1 MTKFNLPV
9 PLSLIC
15 LLISV
20 AKSQDVIDIT
30 TLGAQP
36 NGDATQAMTDA
47 FKQACGAGAPTT
59 ISVPAGDYLM
69 GAVHFAGPCQ
79 APITFEIAGNF
90 KAPPNPAQMEGA
102 DSWLKFEHINDLTIN
117 VVEGGGTF
125 DGQGQ
130 MAWNQNNCAQSG
142 TCDNLPYNFRFN
154 FLNNAKITGLKSLN
168 SKLYHMAILGC
179 KDITLQDTTITA
191 PPESLNTDGI
201 HIGRSE
207 GVHINQA
214 TIGTGDDCVSM
225 GDGAIDVHVEGVTC
239 GPGHGI
245 SIGSLGRYP
254 NEEPVRGVWIQ
265 HCTIKDTDNGIR
277 IKSWL
282 NSYETSAS
290 DMHFEDIKVENVRNP
305 IIVDQEY
312 CPYNHCKAQT
322 PSKVKLSNISF
333 KNIRGTA
340 SSEEAVKLFCSG
352 GTPCDGIELQDIDL
366 TFNGGPATS
375 QCKNVKPAAL
385 GTQNPEPCSSPPASG
400 MRKMK

>member
-1 MTKFNLPV
+1 MFIFI
-9 PLSLIC
+9 LI
-15 LLISV
+15 LAKTSV
-20 AKSQDVIDIT
+20 CVC
-30 TLGAQP
+30 
-36 NGDATQAMTDA
+36 
-47 FKQACGAGAPTT
+47 F
-59 ISVPAGDYLM
+59 
-69 GAVHFAGPCQ
+69 
-79 APITFEIAGNF
+79 
-90 KAPPNPAQMEGA
+90 
-102 DSWLKFEHINDLTIN
+102 
-117 VVEGGGTF
+117 VE
-125 DGQGQ
+125 Q
-130 MAWNQNNCAQSG
+130 
-142 TCDNLPYNFRFN
+142 NFRFN

-179 KDITLQDTTITA
+179 KDVTLQDTTITA

-290 DMHFEDIKVENVRNP
+290 DMHFEDIQVENVRNP

-312 CPYNHCKAQT
+312 CPYNHCKAQVRT
-322 PSKVKLSNISF
+322 TITNSLLLKPLSETGVWLLISGRPHTF
-333 KNIRGTA
+333 
-340 SSEEAVKLFCSG
+340 
-352 GTPCDGIELQDIDL
+352 LQH
-366 TFNGGPATS
+366 
-375 QCKNVKPAAL
+375 
-385 GTQNPEPCSSPPASG
+385 
-400 MRKMK
+400 